1 MAGVNRLLVGSP
13 ERSRGLLA
21 RRSRQNT
28 ALAPLP
34 PPRMSSRQVATIWKI
49 SDTSNSPTN
58 QCQRITADESLRLST
73 SRPCRRTSHHG
84 TSRGGY
90 DTMRRRVRA
99 SRTKTSAIHRA
110 ISHPTFS
117 QKYRITARRYGQPII
132 AHGAFRRR
140 TFTILKVFL
149 FRQNKESETGGWDW
163 ERRSNYYYSYVVSKI
178 RSKW

>member
-1 MAGVNRLLVGSP
+1 MQITTPIDIEKMAGVNRLLVGSP

-84 TSRGGY
+84 TSQ
-90 DTMRRRVRA
+90 RRLRHDA
-99 SRTKTSAIHRA
+99 SSCPGFPNQNLGDSSCHLATHFQPKIPHHSPTIRPTNHCPWS
-110 ISHPTFS
+110 ISS
-117 QKYRITARRYGQPII
+117 
-132 AHGAFRRR
+132 
-140 TFTILKVFL
+140 
-149 FRQNKESETGGWDW
+149 
-163 ERRSNYYYSYVVSKI
+163 SYLHHLEGIFVSLPK
-178 RSKW
+178 